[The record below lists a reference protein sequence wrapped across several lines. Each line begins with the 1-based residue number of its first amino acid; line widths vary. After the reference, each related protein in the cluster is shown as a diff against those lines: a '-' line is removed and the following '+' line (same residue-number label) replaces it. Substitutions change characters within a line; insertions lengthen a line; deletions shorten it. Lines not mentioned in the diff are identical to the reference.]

1 LCASIEDVALF
12 GRRAISL
19 VGSIG
24 LYIPAMLEPGWQAL
38 SVCAHPPAVN

>member
-19 VGSIG
+19 VDSMG
-24 LYIPAMLEPGWQAL
+24 LNIPAILEPG
-38 SVCAHPPAVN
+38 